1 MVQLVNNK
9 IMKERKLTRFSLKAL
24 KANPKR
30 KVVTDDGRD
39 VRIVCV
45 DRMGGKNRCDKAMT
59 YRDKLTESL
68 EKAGFHKGN
77 YGRLY
82 FKKLVEEQVL
92 IRVIFEDYVTNNAE
106 VYYSY
111 SGKSYGDM
119 SYETNCLY
127 VCEIEEKARNFGE
140 LCEKAVL

>member
-1 MVQLVNNK
+1 MEK
-9 IMKERKLTRFSLKAL
+9 KLTRFSLEEL
-24 KANPKR
+24 QANPKR

-45 DRMGGKNRCDKAMT
+45 DRMDGKNRCDKAMT

-77 YGRLY
+77 YGGLY

-92 IRVIFEDYVTNNAE
+92 IRVISEDYVTNNAE
-106 VYYSY
+106 VYNSY

-127 VCEIEEKARNFGE
+127 ALGIEEKARNFGE
-140 LCEKAVL
+140 VCRKAML